1 LNVDILNGRKPLQAY
16 ITANIG
22 FKLNDSKAFRDFICF
37 TKTVNKSPF
46 WMKTT
51 LFKGFKA
58 ALKIKKTKKYC
69 CN

>member
-22 FKLNDSKAFRDFICF
+22 LKLNDSNAFRDFICF
-37 TKTVNKSPF
+37 TKTVNTSPF
-46 WMKTT
+46 WMKTM

-58 ALKIKKTKKYC
+58 TIKIKKTKKILL
-69 CN
+69 